1 MPDDE
6 DTELRKATLAPKP
19 SPPVRLASVNM
30 ENVLVVTLPGQ
41 DEPLVIDFEGVLV
54 PANHVDAVW
63 LAAARSEFP
72 LREVEQT

>member
-6 DTELRKATLAPKP
+6 DTEPRKAAPKP

-41 DEPLVIDFEGVLV
+41 DEPLVIDFDGVLV

-63 LAAARSEFP
+63 LAASRSEFP